1 VSKGQVD
8 PLIKSLKTFQRNL
21 SRQHRDR
28 LHYHHLQGTEILP
41 SKIRLKNANDIDLK
55 NLKVGRLGQ
64 I

>member
-1 VSKGQVD
+1 VSKELGRPFDEV
-8 PLIKSLKTFQRNL
+8 LKTFQRNL

-28 LHYHHLQGTEILP
+28 LHYCHLQGTKVAI
-41 SKIRLKNANDIDLK
+41 KNSAEELFDIDLK